1 MSITSHMCLIYNSR
15 IPEESVARNSNMYV
29 CVWKRSQ
36 EFRNPALVASTHL
49 MCKFR
54 TCRHVCFNFKMQ
66 LCMWC
71 RKKAPGIQ
79 ECLANAP
86 KITCTQFGTP
96 ESSGIRTYF
105 CPLIFSYIFEKNSTG
120 NGQEILGTHKFNL
133 CVYRD
138 RPGRRIGE
146 STKRPPPSWYYN
158 KNIKVLS
165 IVVKVIKKLRYY

>member
-1 MSITSHMCLIYNSR
+1 
-15 IPEESVARNSNMYV
+15 
-29 CVWKRSQ
+29 
-36 EFRNPALVASTHL
+36 
-49 MCKFR
+49 
-54 TCRHVCFNFKMQ
+54 
-66 LCMWC
+66 MWC

-79 ECLANAP
+79 ECLATAP

-165 IVVKVIKKLRYY
+165 IVVKVVKKLSYY

>member
-1 MSITSHMCLIYNSR
+1 MILINIKVLLIVAKQVQKKKGIINRRRGWVSITSHMCLIYNSR
-15 IPEESVARNSNMYV
+15 IPEESVAQNSNMYV

-49 MCKFR
+49 MCKIR

-105 CPLIFSYIFEKNSTG
+105 CPLIFSFIFEKTL
-120 NGQEILGTHKFNL
+120 LGMARKF
-133 CVYRD
+133 
-138 RPGRRIGE
+138 
-146 STKRPPPSWYYN
+146 
-158 KNIKVLS
+158 
-165 IVVKVIKKLRYY
+165 

>member
-1 MSITSHMCLIYNSR
+1 MVPVVPGRARLTDSGWAWSKPFTHVTVWRSLAKHNSLKSISNINIERRGWVSITSHMCLIYNSR
-15 IPEESVARNSNMYV
+15 IPEESVAQNSNMYV

-49 MCKFR
+49 MCKIR

-79 ECLANAP
+79 ECLATAP

-96 ESSGIRTYF
+96 ESSGIRIYF
-105 CPLIFSYIFEKNSTG
+105 FP
-120 NGQEILGTHKFNL
+120 
-133 CVYRD
+133 
-138 RPGRRIGE
+138 
-146 STKRPPPSWYYN
+146 
-158 KNIKVLS
+158 
-165 IVVKVIKKLRYY
+165 